1 MQDRVA
7 ILLSPARLAC
17 AALLV
22 WVTASIAY
30 VTQSSP
36 APKIDAA
43 TDALERCARDEIC
56 GAILATPACTTTVF
70 CADVLD
76 WIVSSRAVAVT
87 PPLESL
93 RTRTRK
99 LNERYFLRELPEPHV
114 RWTSHVTRDLAPY
127 MLER

>member
-1 MQDRVA
+1 MSDGIPAWSFLCTTGPSHGALLRSRRVAKGQRSRPSPPRAHALLMQDRVA

-56 GAILATPACTTTVF
+56 GAILATP
-70 CADVLD
+70 
-76 WIVSSRAVAVT
+76 
-87 PPLESL
+87 
-93 RTRTRK
+93 
-99 LNERYFLRELPEPHV
+99 
-114 RWTSHVTRDLAPY
+114 
-127 MLER
+127 